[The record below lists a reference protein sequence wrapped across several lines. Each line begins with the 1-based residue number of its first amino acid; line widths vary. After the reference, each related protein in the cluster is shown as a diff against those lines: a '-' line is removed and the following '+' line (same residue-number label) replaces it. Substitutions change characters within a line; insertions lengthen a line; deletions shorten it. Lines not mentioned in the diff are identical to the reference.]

1 MRPTW
6 HSRAPELAVYLAAA
20 LLTALA
26 AVPLLD
32 LFQVQLGVPLGYK
45 GDALSVGVHVKN
57 VLERGWID
65 LNPFVG
71 APAGSHG
78 NDFPGADNLHLLV
91 IAALGVFSSSYPIV
105 LNAYYLLTFP
115 LAAVAG
121 AWFFRVVG
129 VGRALTVALAVLY
142 AFAPYHFSRGED
154 HLYLA
159 AYYPVPLALVL
170 VYRAVSGEALWSQ
183 RADPAPR
190 WRARLTGRNTANAGV
205 LLLLGTASSYYSVFT
220 LLLLTL
226 CALIALA
233 QDRRVRTLAGVVV
246 AQVVLAGVMVVNMLP
261 NLLYERAH
269 GSNVVALVRNA
280 RSSEVYDFKL
290 ASLLLPTPFH
300 RIAAFAAF
308 RRSYDGTF
316 PLPSERPALGAVG
329 ALGLIVL
336 LALAVVSIVRRPATD
351 AGESAVWTAQRR
363 LAVLALLAL
372 LLGTVGGLSTFFAL
386 FVTDSLRGW
395 NRLSIF
401 VSAIS
406 LAAVGLMVGQLLG
419 RPAVT
424 RVLRR
429 PWLGPLLAAG
439 FLAVVGLYDQT
450 PPANPSGR
458 AAVVLTWNRDQAF
471 VAAVEARL
479 PRHGLV
485 FQLPYMFFPESH
497 PIVAMADSDQF
508 RFYLHSHGLRWS
520 YGGIRGRAAADW
532 APLIAGQPV
541 DRMAEL
547 LAAGHVDGLEV
558 YRAGYTDQGR
568 SLENQLRRFLH
579 VTPLVSGGGQYS
591 FWDLRPYTA
600 LLRRRS
606 TTAVVDAIGQHVLL
620 HPVGYPLGFPGSQ
633 PRLVLDNGWPYEQ
646 PADLRL
652 TLIRPPDG
660 SDVLVTLPGGNQ
672 DRVSFTGPTST
683 VSRRLLLAP
692 GRSTLNIRSV
702 TGATVRLG
710 SLNVDDPVLEGFRP

>member
-1 MRPTW
+1 MSFTAPR
-6 HSRAPELAVYLAAA
+6 RAPEGAVYAASA
-20 LLTALA
+20 LLTVLA
-26 AVPLLD
+26 AVLLLD
-32 LFQVQLGVPLGYK
+32 LPHVRLGVPLSYD

-71 APAGSHG
+71 APDGSHG
-78 NDFPGADNLHLLV
+78 NDFPGADNLHLLAV
-91 IAALGVFSSSYPIV
+91 AALGVFSGSYPIV

-142 AFAPYHFSRGED
+142 AFAPYHFSRGEA

-170 VYRAVSGEALWSQ
+170 IYRAVSGEPLWS
-183 RADPAPR
+183 RRTGGGRR
-190 WRARLTGRNTANAGV
+190 WRARLTGRNAANAGV

-226 CALIALA
+226 AALVAWA

-246 AQVVLAGVMVVNMLP
+246 AQAVLVVVLVVNMLP

-269 GSNVVALVRNA
+269 GSNPVALA
-280 RSSEVYDFKL
+280 RSAAGTEVYGFKL

-300 RIAAFAAF
+300 RIAALASF
-308 RRSYDGTF
+308 RRSYDRTF
-316 PLPSERPALGAVG
+316 PLPSEPAALGTVA
-329 ALGLIVL
+329 ALGLVL
-336 LALAVVSIVRRPATD
+336 LLAVAVISVVRRPAAD
-351 AGESAVWTAQRR
+351 PGEGTVWTAQRR

-401 VSAIS
+401 ISAIS
-406 LAAVGLMVGQLLG
+406 LAAVGLAVGQLLR
-419 RPAVT
+419 RPAVI
-424 RVLRR
+424 RMLRR

-439 FLAVVGLYDQT
+439 ALTVVGLYDQT
-450 PPANPSGR
+450 PPADPAGR
-458 AAVVLTWNRDQAF
+458 AGVVLTWNRDQAF
-471 VAAVEARL
+471 VAAIQARL

-497 PIVAMADSDQF
+497 PVVALADSDQF

-532 APLIAGQPV
+532 APLIAGEPV

-547 LAAGHVDGLEV
+547 LAAGHVDGVEV
-558 YRAGYTDQGR
+558 SRAGYSDHGR
-568 SLENQLRRFLH
+568 SLEGELHRFLH
-579 VTPLVSGGGQYS
+579 LAPMVSEGGDYS
-591 FWDLRPYTA
+591 LWDLRPLSDRLRSTSNPTA
-600 LLRRRS
+600 L
-606 TTAVVDAIGQHVLL
+606 DAIGRHVLL
-620 HPVGYPLGFPGSQ
+620 HAVGYPVGFPGTS
-633 PRLVLDNGWPYEQ
+633 PRLVLDNGWSSDQ
-646 PADLRL
+646 PADVRL
-652 TLIRPPDG
+652 TLIRPSDG
-660 SDVLVTLPGGNQ
+660 SDVLVTLPGGSQ
-672 DRVSFTGPTST
+672 DRVSFTGPSAT
-683 VSRRLLLAP
+683 VSRRLLLEP
-692 GRSTLNIRSV
+692 GRSTLDIRSM

-710 SLNVDDPVLEGFRP
+710 SLSVDDPVLEGLP

>member
-1 MRPTW
+1 MRPVW
-6 HSRAPELAVYLAAA
+6 PRRAPELVVYLAAA

-32 LFQVQLGVPLGYK
+32 LPRVHLGVPLGYD

-78 NDFPGADNLHLLV
+78 NDFPGADNLHLLAV
-91 IAALGVFSSSYPIV
+91 AALGVFSSNYPIV

-142 AFAPYHFSRGED
+142 AFAPYHFSRGEA

-170 VYRAVSGEALWSQ
+170 VYRAVSGEALWSR
-183 RADPAPR
+183 RADSFPR
-190 WRARLTGRNTANAGV
+190 WRARLTGRNAANAGV

-226 CALIALA
+226 SALVALA

-246 AQVVLAGVMVVNMLP
+246 AQAVLMVVLVVNMLP

-269 GSNVVALVRNA
+269 GSNAVALVRSA
-280 RSSEVYDFKL
+280 AGSEVYDFKL
-290 ASLLLPTPFH
+290 ASLLLPAPFH

-308 RRSYDGTF
+308 RRTYDRSF
-316 PLPSERPALGAVG
+316 PLPSEPSALGAVA
-329 ALGLIVL
+329 ALGLVLL
-336 LALAVVSIVRRPATD
+336 LALAVVSVLRRPAAD
-351 AGESAVWTAQRR
+351 VGQSPVWAAQRR

-406 LAAVGLMVGQLLG
+406 LASVGLVVGQLLG

-439 FLAVVGLYDQT
+439 ALTVVGLYDQT
-450 PPANPSGR
+450 PPADPSGR

-471 VAAVEARL
+471 VATIEARL
-479 PRHGLV
+479 PRHGLI

-497 PIVAMADSDQF
+497 RIVAMADSDQF
-508 RFYLHSHGLRWS
+508 RFYLHSHGLRWT

-532 APLIAGQPV
+532 APLIAAQPV
-541 DRMAEL
+541 DRMAGL
-547 LAAGHVDGLEV
+547 LATGHVDALEV
-558 YRAGYTDQGR
+558 YRAGYGDHGR
-568 SLENQLRRFLH
+568 SLENRLRRFLH
-579 VTPLVSGGGQYS
+579 LTPLVSDGGSYS
-591 FWDLRPYTA
+591 FWDLRPYA
-600 LLRRRS
+600 AVLRRRS
-606 TTAVVDAIGQHVLL
+606 TLAALDAIGRHVLL
-620 HPVGYPLGFPGSQ
+620 HPVGYPTGFPGTH
-633 PRLVLDNGWPYEQ
+633 PRLVLDNGWSRQQ

-652 TLIRPPDG
+652 TLLRPPDG
-660 SDVLVTLPGGNQ
+660 SDVVVTLPGGTQ
-672 DRVSFTGPTST
+672 DLLSFTGPTST
-683 VSRRLLLAP
+683 LSRRLLLAP
-692 GRSTLNIRSV
+692 GRSPLEFRSV

-710 SLNVDDPVLEGFRP
+710 SLSVDDPVLEGSLP